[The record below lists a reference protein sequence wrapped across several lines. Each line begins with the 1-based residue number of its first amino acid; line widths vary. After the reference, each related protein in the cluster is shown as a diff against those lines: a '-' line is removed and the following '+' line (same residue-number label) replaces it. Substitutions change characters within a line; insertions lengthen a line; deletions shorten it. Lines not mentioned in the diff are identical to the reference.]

1 MSYYPAQC
9 SCPSAFV
16 VTHSLAV
23 MKRFMARVE
32 SQMGWGRLVM
42 PGFAFTSSPSPLC
55 EGHRNL
61 SNMNCLAKVSLH
73 SKESAKWE
81 KRECSEEKARYEQ
94 RMSCEKNATENT
106 NPAWKKALERNMQ
119 INTPDR
125 TEHSC
130 VTLKSSTEVLK
141 YSIMSSRV
149 NESHLPTDFCQA
161 LNLLC
166 CM

>member
-1 MSYYPAQC
+1 MGKNVSVQKKKPGMNNV
-9 SCPSAFV
+9 CPV
-16 VTHSLAV
+16 
-23 MKRFMARVE
+23 K
-32 SQMGWGRLVM
+32 
-42 PGFAFTSSPSPLC
+42 
-55 EGHRNL
+55 
-61 SNMNCLAKVSLH
+61 
-73 SKESAKWE
+73 
-81 KRECSEEKARYEQ
+81 
-94 RMSCEKNATENT
+94 KNATENT

-141 YSIMSSRV
+141 YSIMISRV
-149 NESHLPTDFCQA
+149 NESHLPTDFCRV